1 MSTFIN
7 YDDYRTR
14 LTDRIIGLLTDDSD
28 YLLDNAEAEA
38 IGIIKDRLSDK
49 YAITAEFAKTG
60 SERNKSLMRWTIAIV
75 IYTLYSRIPDDEVPE
90 RVIKDYDDAIR
101 ELELI
106 QQGRLSCTLTL
117 NTDSEGETVSRIRM
131 GSNDPRTHDPYEC
144 P

>member
-1 MSTFIN
+1 
-7 YDDYRTR
+7 
-14 LTDRIIGLLTDDSD
+14 
-28 YLLDNAEAEA
+28 
-38 IGIIKDRLSDK
+38 
-49 YAITAEFAKTG
+49 
-60 SERNKSLMRWTIAIV
+60 MRWTIAIV
-75 IYTLYSRIPDDEVPE
+75 IYTIYARIPDDEVPE